1 MAQKIKDLSSQIA
14 ELSLLEAAELV
25 KVLEEVLGVSAAAPM
40 MMAAAAPG
48 AAAPSAEDEKTEF
61 DVILVNGGSKKIE
74 VIKEIR
80 TITGLGLKEAKEAAE
95 GSNVVIK
102 SGIAKNDAL
111 AIAEKLK
118 GAGAEIKVV

>member
-40 MMAAAAPG
+40 MMAAAPG
-48 AAAPSAEDEKTEF
+48 APAPSAEDEKTEF